1 MTTKIHKASKDMDIA
16 WASFNEKR
24 NMTSDI

>member
-1 MTTKIHKASKDMDIA
+1 MITEIHKMSKDMDIPS
-16 WASFNEKR
+16 ASFNEKR